1 MESQQWNG
9 NYIKEAA
16 GNLDLKSRVV
26 RMKFL
31 LHGLNSRFE
40 TAEEKFTE
48 LEDRAIESM
57 LPKQVK
63 WLKKKKKEQSFR
75 DV

>member
-1 MESQQWNG
+1 MESEQWNG

-57 LPKQVK
+57 
-63 WLKKKKKEQSFR
+63 
-75 DV
+75 